1 MKQKTITKVS
11 ETKSWFFEKIN
22 KIDKLKNFY
31 PMVREKER
39 IYKLSTSIIRVV
51 TSLKIIQLLT
61 K

>member
-61 K
+61 R